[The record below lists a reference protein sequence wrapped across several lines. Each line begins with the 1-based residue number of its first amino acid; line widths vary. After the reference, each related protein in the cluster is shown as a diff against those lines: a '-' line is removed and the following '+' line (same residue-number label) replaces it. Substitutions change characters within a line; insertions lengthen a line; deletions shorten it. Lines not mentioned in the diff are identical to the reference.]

1 MMLHTN
7 LDIDVNL
14 RAWVQLR
21 HHSSFERLLQVEA
34 HLRGLAI
41 PVRSPLPLCGAERG
55 HAVLTVD
62 DSSIVTS
69 PTAGTSHL
77 EETALRFYE
86 LVRKL

>member
-1 MMLHTN
+1 MIDAIN

-21 HHSSFERLLQVEA
+21 HHSSFEGLLQVEA
-34 HLRGLAI
+34 HLCGLPV
-41 PVRSPLPLCGAERG
+41 PVRSPLPLRCAERG

-62 DSSIVTS
+62 DGSIVTS

-77 EETALRFYE
+77 GGGDGVEI
-86 LVRKL
+86 